1 MSSKEDILASIRKNT
16 KNRYE
21 YPDWQINATVYPD
34 VVAKFCEM
42 SFAVGGEAIVLGE
55 GEDINAVI
63 RRTYPDAG
71 SIASD
76 LEEITCATFN
86 PDLLGRAQD
95 LNGTDIAV
103 EIQGTLFYCRE
114 AGDCSGQ
121 KSYCEQYA
129 SGLRTGKR

>member
-103 EIQGTLFYCRE
+103 VKGEIGVAENAAVWIPQTVKYKALYLLPR
-114 AGDCSGQ
+114 SW
-121 KSYCEQYA
+121 
-129 SGLRTGKR
+129 

>member
-63 RRTYPDAG
+63 RRTYLMPAALLPIWRKSRVLR
-71 SIASD
+71 SI
-76 LEEITCATFN
+76 LIC
-86 PDLLGRAQD
+86 
-95 LNGTDIAV
+95 
-103 EIQGTLFYCRE
+103 
-114 AGDCSGQ
+114 
-121 KSYCEQYA
+121 
-129 SGLRTGKR
+129 

>member
-1 MSSKEDILASIRKNT
+1 MSSKEEILASIRKNT

-21 YPDWQINATVYPD
+21 YPDWQIKTTTYPD

-63 RRTYPDAG
+63 RRTYPDAA

-86 PDLLGRAQD
+86 PDLLTRAQD
-95 LNGTDIAV
+95 LDGTDIAD
-103 EIQGTLFYCRE
+103 R
-114 AGDCSGQ
+114 
-121 KSYCEQYA
+121 KSVV
-129 SGLRTGKR
+129 

>member
-55 GEDINAVI
+55 GEDILSLI
-63 RRTYPDAG
+63 HISEPTRR
-71 SIASD
+71 S
-76 LEEITCATFN
+76 
-86 PDLLGRAQD
+86 
-95 LNGTDIAV
+95 
-103 EIQGTLFYCRE
+103 
-114 AGDCSGQ
+114 
-121 KSYCEQYA
+121 
-129 SGLRTGKR
+129 

>member
-1 MSSKEDILASIRKNT
+1 
-16 KNRYE
+16 
-21 YPDWQINATVYPD
+21 
-34 VVAKFCEM
+34 M

-103 EIQGTLFYCRE
+103 VKVKSGSRECGCLDSSDSEIQGTLFYCRE

-129 SGLRTGKR
+129 SGLRTDKR